1 MIPSSADDS
10 SAFRPERTDIPR
22 VDGTSVTSISSLPS
36 SRHTDRLV
44 RRVTNVSTKGMAVSL
59 LSPGLAIMLDEGRP
73 QVKES
78 INDFAKKAGAAN
90 RTQALESLGQSVWLD
105 YLRRSLFTSGEFHR
119 LIADDGLR
127 GVTANPSIFEKAIV
141 GSTDYLTALQEIERR
156 NDLEPMALYEALAID
171 DIRQAADLLRPVYEA
186 TGRAD
191 GYVSL
196 EVSPYLAHDTAA
208 TVAEAHRL
216 WDALDRP
223 NVMIKVPATVEGVPA
238 IRQLLCDGLNI
249 NITLLF
255 SVGRYDEVAQ
265 AFLDGLSMFVERG
278 GDVSKVASV
287 ASFFVSRIDTM
298 VDAMITKRVAASTD
312 PATRS
317 SLTALLGRVAIA
329 NAKLAYQHYLEVLR
343 SAAWQQLV
351 AKGARPQ
358 RLLWAS
364 TSTKNPQYSDVLYVD
379 ELIGRDTVN
388 TMTPATLAAFRDH
401 GHPRASLEEHIDD
414 ARRII
419 EALDRA
425 GVSLDQVTDTL
436 LDDGV
441 RLFSEAFDRL
451 LAAVDQER
459 RGELRSMLDGQRYTL
474 PPDLAAK
481 VREVVADWQ
490 RTGKARRLWAHDTS
504 LWTGHHEDRW
514 LGWLGITDDQLA
526 HLTPLKDLAR
536 EVTAAGFSHA
546 VLLGM
551 GGSSLCPQVLHDI
564 FGAKAGFPDLH
575 VLDSTDPAQIA
586 SVESVIDIRR
596 TLFIVS
602 SKSGTTLEPNI
613 LFQYF
618 KARVLHTTGQADVG
632 GHFMAITDPG
642 SPLQQLAERER
653 FLHVWCGVPSIGG
666 RYSALSNFGMVP
678 AAIMG
683 LDVARLL
690 DRAELMVH
698 SCAASVPAAE
708 NPAIVLGVIL
718 GTLAT
723 AGRDKVTL
731 VASPGLAALGAWLEQ
746 LVAESTGKDG
756 KGLIPVDREPLGSP
770 EVYGR
775 DRIFVYMR
783 LDVAPDPSQDQ
794 ALDTVERAGHPMVRI
809 RLADINAI
817 SEEIFR
823 WEMAIAVAGAV
834 LGINPFDQPDVEASK
849 VATRTLTS
857 AFEQSGALP
866 PETPIAEEAGLTIF
880 TDAKNAAGLE
890 PMLGADHSLVNYL
903 KAHFSRVRA
912 GDYVALLAYLARTE
926 PYEHVLEEMRLA
938 IRDHLRV
945 ATCVGFGPRFLHS
958 TGQAYKGG
966 PNTGVF
972 LQITCDDAA
981 DIQVPGQR
989 YSFGVVKAAQARGDL
1004 AVLFERDRRALRVH
1018 LGADVQTGLTALRA
1032 ALTRALQGLFAT
1044 DTRSE

>member
-1 MIPSSADDS
+1 
-10 SAFRPERTDIPR
+10 
-22 VDGTSVTSISSLPS
+22 
-36 SRHTDRLV
+36 
-44 RRVTNVSTKGMAVSL
+44 
-59 LSPGLAIMLDEGRP
+59 
-73 QVKES
+73 VKEP
-78 INDFAKKAGAAN
+78 ITGVAQKHGAGN
-90 RTQALESLGQSVWLD
+90 RAQALESLGQSIWLD
-105 YLRRSLFTSGEFHR
+105 YLRRSLFTSGEFQR
-119 LIADDGLR
+119 LIADDGVR

-141 GSTDYLTALQEIERR
+141 GSTDYLTALQQIERR
-156 NDLEPMALYEALAID
+156 KDLEPMALYEALAID

-186 TGRAD
+186 AGRAD

-196 EVSPYLAHDTAA
+196 EVSPYIAHDTAA

-216 WDALDRP
+216 WDALNRP

-238 IRQLLCDGLNI
+238 IRQLLSDGLNI

-255 SVGRYDEVAQ
+255 SVSRYDEVAQ
-265 AFLDGLSMFVERG
+265 AFLDGLSMFAEHG
-278 GDVSKVASV
+278 GDISKVASV

-298 VDAMITKRVAASTD
+298 VDAMIAKRIAATTD
-312 PATRS
+312 SATRS

-329 NAKLAYQHYLEVLR
+329 NAKLAYQHYLEMLR
-343 SAAWQQLV
+343 SAAWQPLA

-379 ELIGRDTVN
+379 ELIGRDTIN
-388 TMTPATLAAFRDH
+388 TMTPATLAAFQDH
-401 GHPRASLEEHIDD
+401 GHPRASLEEHVGD

-419 EALDRA
+419 EALERA
-425 GVSLDQVTDTL
+425 GISLDHVTDTL

-441 RLFSEAFDRL
+441 RLFSDAFDGL
-451 LAAVDQER
+451 LAAVDQGR
-459 RGELRSMLDGQRYTL
+459 RGELRSVLDGQRSTL
-474 PPDLAAK
+474 PPDLAAN
-481 VREVVADWQ
+481 VRDAVADWQ
-490 RTGKARRLWAHDTS
+490 RTGKARRLWARDKT
-504 LWTGHHEDRW
+504 LWTGHDEDRW
-514 LGWLGITDDQLA
+514 LAWLGITDDQLA
-526 HLTPLKDLAR
+526 HLTPLRDLAR
-536 EVTAAGFSHA
+536 DVTAAGFSHV

-551 GGSSLCPQVLHDI
+551 GGSSLCPQVLREI
-564 FGAKAGFPDLH
+564 FGTKPGFPKLH

-586 SVESVIDIRR
+586 SVESAIDVRR

-618 KARVLHTTGQADVG
+618 KARVSQAIG
-632 GHFMAITDPG
+632 GGDASQHFIAITDPR
-642 SPLQQLAERER
+642 SPLYQLAEREHFR
-653 FLHVWCGVPSIGG
+653 HVWCGVPGIGG

-683 LDVARLL
+683 LDVGRLL

-708 NPAIVLGVIL
+708 NPAVVLGAML
-718 GTLAT
+718 STLAA

-731 VASPGLAALGAWLEQ
+731 VASPGLAASGAWLEQ
-746 LVAESTGKDG
+746 LIAESTGKEG

-775 DRIFVYMR
+775 DRLFVYLR
-783 LDVAPDPSQDQ
+783 LDAAPDPSQDQ
-794 ALDTVERAGHPMVRI
+794 ALDALEHAGHPVVRI
-809 RLADINAI
+809 RLADVSAI
-817 SEEIFR
+817 TEEFFR

-857 AFEQSGALP
+857 TFEKSGALP
-866 PETPIAEEAGLTIF
+866 PETPIAKDAGLTIF
-880 TDAKNAAGLE
+880 TDAKNAAALE
-890 PMLGADHSLVNYL
+890 PMLGADRSLADYL
-903 KAHFSRVRA
+903 RAHFSRVRP

-926 PYEHVLEEMRLA
+926 PNEQVLQEMRLA

-981 DIQVPGQR
+981 DIPVPGQR

-1004 AVLFERDRRALRVH
+1004 AVLLERDRRALRVH
-1018 LGADVQTGLTALRA
+1018 LGADVQIGLTALRA
-1032 ALTRALQGLFAT
+1032 SLTRALQG
-1044 DTRSE
+1044 RVHH

>member
-1 MIPSSADDS
+1 MD
-10 SAFRPERTDIPR
+10 E
-22 VDGTSVTSISSLPS
+22 SIRCNAIESGWIEYA
-36 SRHTDRLV
+36 RLL
-44 RRVTNVSTKGMAVSL
+44 R
-59 LSPGLAIMLDEGRP
+59 GRP

-78 INDFAKKAGAAN
+78 MTDVAQKSAAGN

-105 YLRRSLFTSGEFHR
+105 YLRRSLFTSGEFQR

-141 GSTDYLTALQEIERR
+141 GSTDYLTALQQIERR
-156 NDLEPMALYEALAID
+156 NDLAPMALYEALAID
-171 DIRQAADLLRPVYEA
+171 DIRQAADLLRPVYDA
-186 TGRAD
+186 TGGGD
-191 GYVSL
+191 GYASL

-238 IRQLLCDGLNI
+238 IRQLLTDGLNI

-255 SVGRYDEVAQ
+255 SVSRYDEVAQ
-265 AFLDGLSMFVERG
+265 AFLDGVSMFFERG

-298 VDAMITKRVAASTD
+298 VDAMITKRAAAMTD
-312 PATRS
+312 PAARS

-343 SAAWQQLV
+343 STPWQQLA

-379 ELIGRDTVN
+379 ELIGRDTIN

-419 EALDRA
+419 EALERA
-425 GVSLDQVTDTL
+425 GISLDQVTDTL

-451 LAAVDQER
+451 LAAVDQGR
-459 RGELRSMLDGQRYTL
+459 RGELRSMLDCQRHTL

-490 RTGKARRLWAHDTS
+490 RTGKSRRLWAHDKT
-504 LWTGHHEDRW
+504 LWTGDDEDRW

-526 HLTPLKDLAR
+526 HLTPLRDLAR
-536 EVTAAGFSHA
+536 DVTAAGFSHA

-551 GGSSLCPQVLHDI
+551 GGSSLSSEVLHEI
-564 FGAKAGFPDLH
+564 FGTTSGFPDLH

-586 SVESVIDIRR
+586 SVESAIDLRR

-618 KARVLHTTGQADVG
+618 KARVAQTIGDADAGQR
-632 GHFMAITDPG
+632 FIAITDPA
-642 SPLQQLAERER
+642 SPLHKLAERER
-653 FLHVWCGVPSIGG
+653 FRHVWCGVPTIGG

-683 LDVARLL
+683 
-690 DRAELMVH
+690 
-698 SCAASVPAAE
+698 P
-708 NPAIVLGVIL
+708 
-718 GTLAT
+718 
-723 AGRDKVTL
+723 
-731 VASPGLAALGAWLEQ
+731 
-746 LVAESTGKDG
+746 
-756 KGLIPVDREPLGSP
+756 
-770 EVYGR
+770 
-775 DRIFVYMR
+775 
-783 LDVAPDPSQDQ
+783 
-794 ALDTVERAGHPMVRI
+794 
-809 RLADINAI
+809 
-817 SEEIFR
+817 
-823 WEMAIAVAGAV
+823 
-834 LGINPFDQPDVEASK
+834 
-849 VATRTLTS
+849 
-857 AFEQSGALP
+857 
-866 PETPIAEEAGLTIF
+866 
-880 TDAKNAAGLE
+880 
-890 PMLGADHSLVNYL
+890 
-903 KAHFSRVRA
+903 
-912 GDYVALLAYLARTE
+912 
-926 PYEHVLEEMRLA
+926 
-938 IRDHLRV
+938 
-945 ATCVGFGPRFLHS
+945 
-958 TGQAYKGG
+958 
-966 PNTGVF
+966 
-972 LQITCDDAA
+972 
-981 DIQVPGQR
+981 
-989 YSFGVVKAAQARGDL
+989 
-1004 AVLFERDRRALRVH
+1004 
-1018 LGADVQTGLTALRA
+1018 
-1032 ALTRALQGLFAT
+1032 
-1044 DTRSE
+1044 

>member
-1 MIPSSADDS
+1 VNEPTT
-10 SAFRPERTDIPR
+10 TD
-22 VDGTSVTSISSLPS
+22 
-36 SRHTDRLV
+36 LV
-44 RRVTNVSTKGMAVSL
+44 QQ
-59 LSPGLAIMLDEGRP
+59 PG
-73 QVKES
+73 
-78 INDFAKKAGAAN
+78 AGN
-90 RTQALESLGQSVWLD
+90 RTQILESLGQSVWLD
-105 YLRRSLFTSGEFHR
+105 YLRRSLFTSGEFQR

-141 GSTDYLTALQEIERR
+141 GSTDYLTALQHIERR

-171 DIRQAADLLRPVYEA
+171 DIRQAADLLRPVYDA
-186 TGRAD
+186 TGGAD
-191 GYVSL
+191 GYASL

-223 NVMIKVPATVEGVPA
+223 NVMIKVPATFEGVPA
-238 IRQLLCDGLNI
+238 IRQLLSDGLNI

-255 SVGRYDEVAQ
+255 SVSRYDEVAQ
-265 AFLDGLSMFVERG
+265 AFLDGVSMFGEHG
-278 GDVSKVASV
+278 GDVSRVASV

-298 VDAMITKRVAASTD
+298 VDAMITTRVAATAD
-312 PATRS
+312 PAARS

-329 NAKLAYQHYLEVLR
+329 NAKEAYQHYLQMVR
-343 SAAWQQLV
+343 SAAWRQL
-351 AKGARPQ
+351 AARGARPQ

-379 ELIGRDTVN
+379 ELIGRDTIN
-388 TMTPATLAAFRDH
+388 TMTPATLTAFRDH
-401 GHPRASLEEHIDD
+401 GHPRATIEEHIDD
-414 ARRII
+414 ARQILETLERTGI
-419 EALDRA
+419 
-425 GVSLDQVTDTL
+425 SLDHVTDTL

-441 RLFSEAFDRL
+441 RLFSDAFDRL
-451 LAAVDQER
+451 LAAVDQGR
-459 RGELRSMLDGQRYTL
+459 RGELQSMLDGQRYTL

-481 VREVVADWQ
+481 VREVVTDWQ
-490 RTGKARRLWAHDTS
+490 RTGKARRLWAHDKT
-504 LWTGHHEDRW
+504 LWTGHDEDRW

-526 HLTPLKDLAR
+526 HLAPLRDLAR
-536 EVTAAGFSHA
+536 DVAAAKFPHA

-551 GGSSLCPQVLHDI
+551 GGSSLCPQVLRDV
-564 FGAKAGFPDLH
+564 FGAKSGFPDLL

-586 SVESVIDIRR
+586 SVESTIDIRR

-618 KARVLHTTGQADVG
+618 KARVSQAIGEADAGQR
-632 GHFMAITDPG
+632 FIAITDPA
-642 SPLQQLAERER
+642 SPLHAFAARER
-653 FLHVWCGVPSIGG
+653 FRQLWCGVPSIGG
-666 RYSALSNFGMVP
+666 RYSALSNFGIVP

-683 LDVARLL
+683 LDVERLL

-698 SCAASVPAAE
+698 SCAASVPAAD
-708 NPAIVLGVIL
+708 NPAVVLGAIL
-718 GTLAT
+718 STLAA

-746 LVAESTGKDG
+746 LIAESTGKDG

-770 EVYGR
+770 DVYGR
-775 DRIFVYMR
+775 DRLFVYLR
-783 LDVAPDPSQDQ
+783 LDAAPDLAQEQ
-794 ALDTVERAGHPMVRI
+794 ALDALERAGHPVVRI
-809 RLADINAI
+809 RLADVNAI
-817 SEEIFR
+817 GEEFFR

-857 AFEQSGALP
+857 AFEQNGSLP
-866 PETPIAEEAGLTIF
+866 PETPIATDGAFTVF
-880 TDAKNAAGLE
+880 TDAKNAAALE
-890 PMLGADHSLVNYL
+890 PTLGADRSFAAYL
-903 KAHFSRVRA
+903 RAHFSRVRP
-912 GDYVALLAYLARTE
+912 GDYVALLAYLPMME
-926 PYEHVLEEMRLA
+926 PYEQLLSEMRLA

-966 PNTGVF
+966 PNTGIF
-972 LQITCDDAA
+972 LQITCDDAP
-981 DIQVPGQR
+981 DIAVPGKR

-1004 AVLFERDRRALRVH
+1004 AVLLERDRRALRVH

-1032 ALTRALQGLFAT
+1032 ALTRALQGRLH
-1044 DTRSE
+1044 D